1 MRKELVDSGAMKS
14 LKDLA
19 GKRMGFA
26 AQGVTSLSLLNEAA
40 KSAGFKFEDVMP
52 VYLSFP
58 SQIAAMQN
66 GALDGSFLIE
76 PQATVAASAG
86 YGVRFMNTDDFYPH
100 QQISVLFYSEKFATE
115 RADVAARLMRAWLRG
130 ARTYNDAIKDGHI
143 AGPGAD
149 AVVDTMAKS
158 FNMDPDLVRRMFATA
173 IDPNGDVNAA
183 GIQKDLDFFQKQGWV
198 SGGPKASDFIDMS
211 FAQKAAASLGSY
223 QRP

>member
-1 MRKELVDSGAMKS
+1 
-14 LKDLA
+14 
-19 GKRMGFA
+19 
-26 AQGVTSLSLLNEAA
+26 
-40 KSAGFKFEDVMP
+40 
-52 VYLSFP
+52 
-58 SQIAAMQN
+58 MQN

-100 QQISVLFYSEKFATE
+100 QQITVLFYSEKFATE

-149 AVVDTMAKS
+149 AVVETMAKS
-158 FNMDPDLVRRMFATA
+158 FSMDPELVRRMFATA

-183 GIQKDLDFFQKQGWV
+183 GIQNDLDFFQKQGWV
-198 SGGPKASDFIDMS
+198 SGGPKAADFIDMS
-211 FAQKAAASLGSY
+211 FARKAAASLGPY